1 MKKLVLAIAVSF
13 VSFVASSQTTR
24 KSVNEFLQDHIK
36 TYRTSYNMQLDSNS
50 VLFAADTTNITDYAV
65 LLTDSIRN
73 SFSLEFNAM
82 ENIPTEKWMESING
96 AYAKALFQQL
106 ILVDKFRNC
115 ILDKNTIIL
124 IQSYIG
130 IRKAESD
137 PNSPFISTGEELFYF
152 VKIAY
157 M

>member
-1 MKKLVLAIAVSF
+1 MKKLVLAIAVSL
-13 VSFVASSQTTR
+13 VSFVTSSQTTR
-24 KSVNEFLQDHIK
+24 KSINEFLQDQIK
-36 TYRTSYNMQLDSNS
+36 TYRTSYNMQLDSNN
-50 VLFAADTTNITDYAV
+50 VLFVADTTSITDYVV
-65 LLTDSIRN
+65 LLTDSIQN

-82 ENIPTEKWMESING
+82 ENIPTEKCRESINS
-96 AYAKALFQQL
+96 AYANALFQQL

-130 IRKAESD
+130 MRNAESD

>member
-1 MKKLVLAIAVSF
+1 MKKLVLAIAVSL
-13 VSFVASSQTTR
+13 VSFVATSQTTR
-24 KSVNEFLQDHIK
+24 KSINEFLQDQIK
-36 TYRTSYNMQLDSNS
+36 TYRTSYNMQLDSNN
-50 VLFAADTTNITDYAV
+50 VLFAADTTNITDYVV
-65 LLTDSIRN
+65 LLTDSIQN
-73 SFSLEFNAM
+73 SFSLEFNVM
-82 ENIPTEKWMESING
+82 ENIPTEKFKESIDS
-96 AYAKALFQQL
+96 AYANALFQQL

-130 IRKAESD
+130 MRNAESD